1 MSEQAAVH
9 ISCPQD
15 VRLFDNQIIEIIDW
29 HEIYKKIGQSEVL
42 S

>member
-29 HEIYKKIGQSEVL
+29 HEIYKKIGQSEV
-42 S
+42 